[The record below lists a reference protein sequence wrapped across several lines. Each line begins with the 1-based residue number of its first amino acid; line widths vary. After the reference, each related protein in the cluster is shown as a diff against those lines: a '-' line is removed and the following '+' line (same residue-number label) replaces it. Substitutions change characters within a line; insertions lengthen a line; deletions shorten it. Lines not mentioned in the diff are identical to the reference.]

1 MKTIPTEVI
10 LSLDGTEGFIIR
22 TLKEYITMDP
32 IQFGCAKYA
41 DMEGKKYEIDYKD
54 KVNENET
61 LESIEFWYYKEDDS
75 PEFFELSNLNTNKI
89 EITEPVD
96 VSYHINIFGD
106 KEIGQ
111 LNKNVDFYIRVNGKY
126 ELRITGIIR
135 VGRCELKPNIRDL
148 FNKITSVVLTG
159 YTFIGCGFKIYDDHV
174 AMKIGYEPNQTITE
188 WCDLLA
194 ELMSGALKNCYAP
207 LRKLAAKK

>member
-10 LSLDGTEGFIIR
+10 LSLDGSEGFIIR

-89 EITEPVD
+89 KITEPVD
-96 VSYHINIFGD
+96 VSYYINIFGD
-106 KEIGQ
+106 KEIAQ
-111 LNKNVDFYIRVNGKY
+111 INKTVDFYIRVNDKY

-135 VGRCELKPNIRDL
+135 IGRCELKPSIRDL

-159 YTFIGCGFKIYDDHV
+159 YTFIGSGFKIYDDHV
-174 AMKIGYEPNQTITE
+174 GMKIDYTSNQNITE

-194 ELMSGALKNCYAP
+194 ELMSGALENCYAP
-207 LRKLAAKK
+207 LRKIAKE